1 MKLIN
6 TLAIGLL
13 AFAGLTSCEMKDEIK
28 GGKDSSEVGYL
39 ELGVS
44 VDAKKNQITKAA
56 ENTGTGTVG
65 NNYSADDFPVI
76 ITGVTNSEFS
86 KKYNTYKELQ
96 AEGAIEL
103 PVGNYKIESHSAE
116 ELKDVMDQPYFAGST
131 DLSILKGST
140 SNATV
145 LCGMLNT
152 KISLSYESQFLAS
165 MQDWTIT
172 ISDGKH
178 IITYTGTSSNL
189 GTPQPKYVVIAE
201 NTSKLIVTVTGT
213 KIDGEKVNESRNIT
227 KPTGSNSEYWG
238 AADDLSIKMN
248 INKAIVVP
256 GVSGITITVDV
267 TFAET
272 EDTVEIE
279 VTPEEGGGTN
289 PDPETPEE
297 PSLLPTITSEFL
309 ESGIILTVSEPASDD
324 ENPELVTAPEKA
336 VVYVTAPNGI
346 NVLNVKIKSG
356 NDPFASAVALMDL
369 DNGRDLLTLDATKD
383 EDQLLIGY
391 TNPPAKGA
399 TSYELDIKN
408 FFTLMAPFGITS
420 ANGHQFEITI
430 TDSKGNNKSATLK
443 VIINQATK

>member
-65 NNYSADDFPVI
+65 RYSADDFPVI

-116 ELKDVMDQPYFAGST
+116 ELKDVMDQPYFAGNT
-131 DLSILKGST
+131 NLSILKGVKSD
-140 SNATV
+140 ATV

-152 KISLSYESQFLAS
+152 KISLSYESQFLAF

-178 IITYTGTSSNL
+178 IITYTGTKSNPS
-189 GTPQPKYVVIAE
+189 TPQPKYVVIAE

-248 INKAIVVP
+248 INNEALVVP

-297 PSLLPTITSEFL
+297 PSSLPTITSEYL
-309 ESGIILTVSEPASDD
+309 ETPITGTVDGKTITNTPDAA
-324 ENPELVTAPEKA
+324 LVNIKA
-336 VVYVTAPNGI
+336 DAG
-346 NVLNVKIKSG
+346 LKSLQVKITAG
-356 NDPFASAVALMDL
+356 NTGFAKALKPLGL
-369 DNGRDLLTLDATKD
+369 DQGKDLLTLDSSNSMDAI
-383 EDQLLIGY
+383 LIEVLKPLPQTGDKAY
-391 TNPPAKGA
+391 
-399 TSYELDIKN
+399 SLDIAKFISMMGAYGVTN
-408 FFTLMAPFGITS
+408 ST
-420 ANGHQFEITI
+420 GHQFDITVI
-430 TDSKGNNKSATLK
+430 DANGKEAKATLF
-443 VIINQATK
+443 VILNAK

>member
-65 NNYSADDFPVI
+65 NYSADDFPVI

-116 ELKDVMDQPYFAGST
+116 ELKDVMDQPYFAGNT
-131 DLSILKGST
+131 NLSILKGVKSD
-140 SNATV
+140 ATV

-178 IITYTGTSSNL
+178 IITYTGTSSNP

-248 INKAIVVP
+248 INEAVVVP
-256 GVSGITITVDV
+256 GVSGITIIVDV

-297 PSLLPTITSEFL
+297 PSFLPTITSDYL
-309 ESGIILTVSEPASDD
+309 ETPITGTVDGKTITNTPDAA
-324 ENPELVTAPEKA
+324 LVNIKA
-336 VVYVTAPNGI
+336 DAG
-346 NVLNVKIKSG
+346 LKSLQVKITAG
-356 NDPFASAVALMDL
+356 NTGFAGALAPLGL
-369 DNGRDLLTLDATKD
+369 DQGKDLLTLNSSDPMD
-383 EDQLLIGY
+383 GILIDVLKPLPQTGDKAY
-391 TNPPAKGA
+391 
-399 TSYELDIKN
+399 SLDIAK
-408 FFTLMAPFGITS
+408 FISMMGAFGVTNSTGHRFDITVVD
-420 ANGHQFEITI
+420 ANGKEA
-430 TDSKGNNKSATLK
+430 KATLF
-443 VIINQATK
+443 VILNAK

>member
-65 NNYSADDFPVI
+65 NYSADDFPVI

-131 DLSILKGST
+131 NLSILKGVKSD
-140 SNATV
+140 ATV

-178 IITYTGTSSNL
+178 IITYTGTSSNP

-213 KIDGEKVNESRNIT
+213 KFNGEKVNESRNIT

-248 INKAIVVP
+248 INNEAFVIP

-289 PDPETPEE
+289 PNPETPEE
-297 PSLLPTITSEFL
+297 PSSLPTITSEYL
-309 ESGIILTVSEPASDD
+309 ESGIILTLSADGEEIV
-324 ENPELVTAPEKA
+324 NAPENA
-336 VVYVTAPNGI
+336 VVNVAASNGI
-346 NVLNVKIKSG
+346 SSLIVKILGG
-356 NDPFASAVALMDL
+356 NDDFKEAVATMGL
-369 DNGRDLLTLDATKD
+369 NSGRDLLTLKSSDPMDKI
-383 EDQLLIGY
+383 LINLI
-391 TNPPAKGA
+391 NPPSEGA
-399 TSYELDIKN
+399 TNYELNIKN
-408 FFTLMAPFGITS
+408 FFALMKPFGKTEPE
-420 ANGHQFEITI
+420 GHQFEISV
-430 TDSKGNNKSATLK
+430 TDSKGKSKSATLK
-443 VIINQATK
+443 VVINQQN

>member
-65 NNYSADDFPVI
+65 N
-76 ITGVTNSEFS
+76 
-86 KKYNTYKELQ
+86 TYKELQ

-131 DLSILKGST
+131 NLSILKGVKSD
-140 SNATV
+140 ATV

-178 IITYTGTSSNL
+178 IITYTGTSSNP

-248 INKAIVVP
+248 INEAVVVP

-297 PSLLPTITSEFL
+297 PSSLPMITSDYLEIPITGTVDGETITN
-309 ESGIILTVSEPASDD
+309 TPDAA
-324 ENPELVTAPEKA
+324 LVNIKA
-336 VVYVTAPNGI
+336 DAG
-346 NVLNVKIKSG
+346 LKSLQVKITAG
-356 NDPFASAVALMDL
+356 NTGFAGALEPLGLDSSNSMD
-369 DNGRDLLTLDATKD
+369 AI
-383 EDQLLIGY
+383 LIEVLKPLPQTGDKAY
-391 TNPPAKGA
+391 
-399 TSYELDIKN
+399 SLDIAKFISMMGAYGVTN
-408 FFTLMAPFGITS
+408 ST
-420 ANGHQFEITI
+420 GHQFDITVV
-430 TDSKGNNKSATLK
+430 DANGKEAKATLF
-443 VIINQATK
+443 VILNAK

>member
-65 NNYSADDFPVI
+65 RYSADDFPVI

-116 ELKDVMDQPYFAGST
+116 ELKDVMDQPYFAGNT
-131 DLSILKGST
+131 NLSILKGVKSD
-140 SNATV
+140 ATV

-152 KISLSYESQFLAS
+152 KISLSYESQFLAF

-178 IITYTGTSSNL
+178 IITYTGTKSNPS
-189 GTPQPKYVVIAE
+189 TPQPKYVVIAE

-238 AADDLSIKMN
+238 AADDL
-248 INKAIVVP
+248 
-256 GVSGITITVDV
+256 
-267 TFAET
+267 
-272 EDTVEIE
+272 
-279 VTPEEGGGTN
+279 
-289 PDPETPEE
+289 
-297 PSLLPTITSEFL
+297 
-309 ESGIILTVSEPASDD
+309 
-324 ENPELVTAPEKA
+324 
-336 VVYVTAPNGI
+336 
-346 NVLNVKIKSG
+346 
-356 NDPFASAVALMDL
+356 
-369 DNGRDLLTLDATKD
+369 
-383 EDQLLIGY
+383 
-391 TNPPAKGA
+391 
-399 TSYELDIKN
+399 
-408 FFTLMAPFGITS
+408 
-420 ANGHQFEITI
+420 
-430 TDSKGNNKSATLK
+430 
-443 VIINQATK
+443 

>member
-65 NNYSADDFPVI
+65 NYSADDFPVI

-131 DLSILKGST
+131 NLSILKGVKSD
-140 SNATV
+140 ATV

-178 IITYTGTSSNL
+178 IITYTGTKSNP

-213 KIDGEKVNESRNIT
+213 KFNGEKVNESRNIT

-248 INKAIVVP
+248 INEANLVP

-297 PSLLPTITSEFL
+297 KVEPTVTSPKSSYMLPADKDQNADVTINAEA
-309 ESGIILTVSEPASDD
+309 GIQSVIVQI
-324 ENPELVTAPEKA
+324 NP
-336 VVYVTAPNGI
+336 
-346 NVLNVKIKSG
+346 G
-356 NDPFASAVALMDL
+356 NDVFEGALSL
-369 DNGRDLLTLDATKD
+369 PALKDLLTGMELVDN
-383 EDQLLIGY
+383 EDLAKALTAIGVPISAPIKNQKSYIFPVGSFFNLLIDEIGD
-391 TNPPAKGA
+391 TTVEKGH
-399 TSYELDIKN
+399 EFN
-408 FFTLMAPFGITS
+408 ITV
-420 ANGHQFEITI
+420 
-430 TDSKGNNKSATLK
+430 TDMQGKSKKESLYVVVKGS
-443 VIINQATK
+443 

>member
-65 NNYSADDFPVI
+65 NYSADDFPVI

-86 KKYNTYKELQ
+86 KKYNTYRELQ

-131 DLSILKGST
+131 NLSILKGVKSD
-140 SNATV
+140 ATV

-178 IITYTGTSSNL
+178 IITYTGTKSNP

-213 KIDGEKVNESRNIT
+213 KFNGEKVNESRNIT

-248 INKAIVVP
+248 INNEAVVVP

-267 TFAET
+267 TFAES

-289 PDPETPEE
+289 PNPETPEE
-297 PSLLPTITSEFL
+297 PSSLPTITSEYL
-309 ESGIILTVSEPASDD
+309 ESGIILTLSADGEEIV
-324 ENPELVTAPEKA
+324 NAPENA
-336 VVYVTAPNGI
+336 VVNVAASNGI
-346 NVLNVKIKSG
+346 SSLIVKILGG
-356 NDPFASAVALMDL
+356 NDDFKEAVATMGL
-369 DNGRDLLTLDATKD
+369 NSGRDLLTLKSSDPMDKI
-383 EDQLLIGY
+383 LINLI
-391 TNPPAKGA
+391 NPPSEGA
-399 TSYELDIKN
+399 TNYELNIKN
-408 FFTLMAPFGITS
+408 FFALMKPFGKTEPE
-420 ANGHQFEITI
+420 GHQFEISV
-430 TDSKGNNKSATLK
+430 TDSKGKSKSATLK
-443 VIINQATK
+443 VVINQQN

>member
-65 NNYSADDFPVI
+65 NYSADDFPVI

-131 DLSILKGST
+131 NLSILKGVKSD
-140 SNATV
+140 ATV

-178 IITYTGTSSNL
+178 IITYTGTSSNP

-248 INKAIVVP
+248 INEAVVVP

-289 PDPETPEE
+289 PNPETPEE
-297 PSLLPTITSEFL
+297 PSSLPTITSEYL
-309 ESGIILTVSEPASDD
+309 ESGIILTLSADGEEIV
-324 ENPELVTAPEKA
+324 NAPENA
-336 VVYVTAPNGI
+336 VVNVAASNGI
-346 NVLNVKIKSG
+346 SSLIVKILGG
-356 NDPFASAVALMDL
+356 NDDFKEAVATMGL
-369 DNGRDLLTLDATKD
+369 DSGRDLLTLKSSDPMDKI
-383 EDQLLIGY
+383 LINLI
-391 TNPPAKGA
+391 NPPSEGA
-399 TSYELDIKN
+399 TNYELNIKN
-408 FFTLMAPFGITS
+408 FFALMKPFGKTEPE
-420 ANGHQFEITI
+420 GHQFEISV
-430 TDSKGNNKSATLK
+430 TDSKGKSKSATLK
-443 VIINQATK
+443 VVINQQN

>member
-65 NNYSADDFPVI
+65 NYSADDFPVI

-131 DLSILKGST
+131 NLSILKGVKSD
-140 SNATV
+140 ATV

-152 KISLSYESQFLAS
+152 KISFSYESQFLAF

-178 IITYTGTSSNL
+178 IITYTGTSSNP

-248 INKAIVVP
+248 INNEALVVP

-297 PSLLPTITSEFL
+297 PSLLPAITSDYL
-309 ESGIILTVSEPASDD
+309 ESGIILTLSADGEEIV
-324 ENPELVTAPEKA
+324 NAPESA
-336 VVYVTAPNGI
+336 VVNVSASNGI
-346 NVLNVKIKSG
+346 SSLIVKILGG
-356 NDPFASAVALMDL
+356 NDDFKEAVATMGL
-369 DNGRDLLTLDATKD
+369 NSGRDLLTLKSSDPMDKI
-383 EDQLLIGY
+383 LINLI
-391 TNPPAKGA
+391 NPPSEGA
-399 TSYELDIKN
+399 TNYELNIKN
-408 FFTLMAPFGITS
+408 FFALMKPFGKTEPE
-420 ANGHQFEITI
+420 GHQFEISV
-430 TDSKGNNKSATLK
+430 TDSKGKSKSATLK
-443 VIINQATK
+443 VVINQQN

>member
-131 DLSILKGST
+131 NLSILKGVKSD
-140 SNATV
+140 ATV

-178 IITYTGTSSNL
+178 IITYTGTSSNP

-248 INKAIVVP
+248 INEAVVVP

-272 EDTVEIE
+272 EDTIEIE

-289 PDPETPEE
+289 PNPETPEE
-297 PSLLPTITSEFL
+297 PSSLPTITSEYL
-309 ESGIILTVSEPASDD
+309 ETPITGTVDGETITNTPDAA
-324 ENPELVTAPEKA
+324 LVNIKA
-336 VVYVTAPNGI
+336 DAG
-346 NVLNVKIKSG
+346 LKSLQVKITAG
-356 NDPFASAVALMDL
+356 NTGFAKALKPLGL
-369 DNGRDLLTLDATKD
+369 DQGKDLLTLDSSNSMD
-383 EDQLLIGY
+383 GILIEVLKPLPQTGDKAY
-391 TNPPAKGA
+391 
-399 TSYELDIKN
+399 SLDIAKFISMMSTYGVTN
-408 FFTLMAPFGITS
+408 ST
-420 ANGHQFEITI
+420 GHQFDITVI
-430 TDSKGNNKSATLK
+430 DANGKEAKATLF
-443 VIINQATK
+443 VILNAK

>member
-1 MKLIN
+1 M
-6 TLAIGLL
+6 
-13 AFAGLTSCEMKDEIK
+13 
-28 GGKDSSEVGYL
+28 
-39 ELGVS
+39 
-44 VDAKKNQITKAA
+44 
-56 ENTGTGTVG
+56 
-65 NNYSADDFPVI
+65 
-76 ITGVTNSEFS
+76 
-86 KKYNTYKELQ
+86 Q

-131 DLSILKGST
+131 NLSILKGVKSD
-140 SNATV
+140 ATV

-152 KISLSYESQFLAS
+152 KISLSYESQFLAF

-178 IITYTGTSSNL
+178 IITYTGTSSNP

-248 INKAIVVP
+248 INNEALVVP

-297 PSLLPTITSEFL
+297 PSLLPAITSDYL
-309 ESGIILTVSEPASDD
+309 ESGIILTLSADGEEIV
-324 ENPELVTAPEKA
+324 NAPESA
-336 VVYVTAPNGI
+336 VVNVSASNGI
-346 NVLNVKIKSG
+346 SSLIVKILGG
-356 NDPFASAVALMDL
+356 NDDFKEAVATMGL
-369 DNGRDLLTLDATKD
+369 NSGRDLLTLKSSDPMDKI
-383 EDQLLIGY
+383 LINLI
-391 TNPPAKGA
+391 NPPSEGA
-399 TSYELDIKN
+399 TNYELNIKN
-408 FFTLMAPFGITS
+408 FFALMKPFGKTEPE
-420 ANGHQFEITI
+420 GHQFEISV
-430 TDSKGNNKSATLK
+430 TDSKGKSKSATLK
-443 VIINQATK
+443 VVINQQN

>member
-131 DLSILKGST
+131 NLSILKGVKSD
-140 SNATV
+140 ATV

-152 KISLSYESQFLAS
+152 KISLSYESQFLAF

-178 IITYTGTSSNL
+178 IITYTGTKSNP

-248 INKAIVVP
+248 INEADVVP

-267 TFAET
+267 TFAES

-297 PSLLPTITSEFL
+297 KAEPTVTSPKSSYMLPADKDQNADVTINAEA
-309 ESGIILTVSEPASDD
+309 GIQSVIVQI
-324 ENPELVTAPEKA
+324 NP
-336 VVYVTAPNGI
+336 
-346 NVLNVKIKSG
+346 G
-356 NDPFASAVALMDL
+356 NDVFEGALSL
-369 DNGRDLLTLDATKD
+369 PALKDLLTGMELVDN
-383 EDQLLIGY
+383 EDLAKALTAIGIPISAPIKNQKSYIFPVGSFFNLLIDEIGD
-391 TNPPAKGA
+391 TTVEKGH
-399 TSYELDIKN
+399 EFN
-408 FFTLMAPFGITS
+408 ITV
-420 ANGHQFEITI
+420 
-430 TDSKGNNKSATLK
+430 TDMQGKSKKESLYVVVKGS
-443 VIINQATK
+443 

>member
-65 NNYSADDFPVI
+65 NYSADDFPVI

-131 DLSILKGST
+131 NLSILKGVKSD
-140 SNATV
+140 ATV

-178 IITYTGTSSNL
+178 IITYTGTSSNP

-248 INKAIVVP
+248 INEAVVVP

-289 PDPETPEE
+289 PNPETPEE
-297 PSLLPTITSEFL
+297 PSSLPTITSEYL
-309 ESGIILTVSEPASDD
+309 ETPITGTVDGETITNTPDAA
-324 ENPELVTAPEKA
+324 LVNIKA
-336 VVYVTAPNGI
+336 
-346 NVLNVKIKSG
+346 G
-356 NDPFASAVALMDL
+356 NTGFAKALKPLGL
-369 DNGRDLLTLDATKD
+369 DQGKDLLTLDSSNSMDAI
-383 EDQLLIGY
+383 LIEVLKPLPQTGDKAY
-391 TNPPAKGA
+391 
-399 TSYELDIKN
+399 SLDIAKFISMMGAYGVTN
-408 FFTLMAPFGITS
+408 ST
-420 ANGHQFEITI
+420 GHQFDITVI
-430 TDSKGNNKSATLK
+430 DANGKEAKATLF
-443 VIINQATK
+443 VILNAK

>member
-65 NNYSADDFPVI
+65 RYSADDFPVI

-116 ELKDVMDQPYFAGST
+116 ELKDVMDQPYFAGNT
-131 DLSILKGST
+131 NLSILKGVKSD
-140 SNATV
+140 ATV

-178 IITYTGTSSNL
+178 IITYTGTKSNP

-248 INKAIVVP
+248 INEAVVVP

-289 PDPETPEE
+289 PNPETPEE
-297 PSLLPTITSEFL
+297 PSSLPTITSEYL
-309 ESGIILTVSEPASDD
+309 ESGIILTLSADGEEIV
-324 ENPELVTAPEKA
+324 NAPENA
-336 VVYVTAPNGI
+336 VVNVAASNGI
-346 NVLNVKIKSG
+346 SSLIVKILGG
-356 NDPFASAVALMDL
+356 NDDFKEAVATMGL
-369 DNGRDLLTLDATKD
+369 DSGRDLLTLKSSDPMDKI
-383 EDQLLIGY
+383 LINLI
-391 TNPPAKGA
+391 NPPSEGA
-399 TSYELDIKN
+399 TNYELNIKN
-408 FFTLMAPFGITS
+408 FFALMKPFGKTEPE
-420 ANGHQFEITI
+420 GHQFEISV
-430 TDSKGNNKSATLK
+430 TDSKGKSKSATLK
-443 VIINQATK
+443 VVINQQN

>member
-65 NNYSADDFPVI
+65 NYSADDFPVI

-131 DLSILKGST
+131 NLSILKGVKSD
-140 SNATV
+140 ATV

-178 IITYTGTSSNL
+178 IITYTGTKSNP

-213 KIDGEKVNESRNIT
+213 KFNGEKVNESRNIT

-248 INKAIVVP
+248 INKEAVVP

-279 VTPEEGGGTN
+279 VTPEEGDGTN
-289 PDPETPEE
+289 PNPETPEE
-297 PSLLPTITSEFL
+297 PSSLPTITSEYL
-309 ESGIILTVSEPASDD
+309 ESGIILTLSADGEEIV
-324 ENPELVTAPEKA
+324 NAPENA
-336 VVYVTAPNGI
+336 VVNVAASNGI
-346 NVLNVKIKSG
+346 SSLIVKILGG
-356 NDPFASAVALMDL
+356 NDDFKEAVATMGL
-369 DNGRDLLTLDATKD
+369 NSGRDLLTLKSSDPMDKI
-383 EDQLLIGY
+383 LINLI
-391 TNPPAKGA
+391 NPPSEGA
-399 TSYELDIKN
+399 TNYELNIKN
-408 FFTLMAPFGITS
+408 FFALMKPFGKTEPE
-420 ANGHQFEITI
+420 GHQFEISV
-430 TDSKGNNKSATLK
+430 TDSKGKSKSATLK
-443 VIINQATK
+443 VVINQQN

>member
-65 NNYSADDFPVI
+65 NYSADDFPVI

-116 ELKDVMDQPYFAGST
+116 ELKDVMDQPYFAGNT

-178 IITYTGTSSNL
+178 IITYTGTSSNP

-248 INKAIVVP
+248 INEAVVVP

-289 PDPETPEE
+289 PNPETPEE
-297 PSLLPTITSEFL
+297 PSSLPTITSEYL
-309 ESGIILTVSEPASDD
+309 ESGIILTLSADGEEIV
-324 ENPELVTAPEKA
+324 NAPENA
-336 VVYVTAPNGI
+336 VVNVAASNGI
-346 NVLNVKIKSG
+346 SSLIVKILGG
-356 NDPFASAVALMDL
+356 NDDFKEAVATMGL
-369 DNGRDLLTLDATKD
+369 DSGRDLLTLKSSDPMDKI
-383 EDQLLIGY
+383 LINLI
-391 TNPPAKGA
+391 NPPSEGA
-399 TSYELDIKN
+399 TNYELNIKN
-408 FFTLMAPFGITS
+408 FFALMKPFGKTEPE
-420 ANGHQFEITI
+420 GHQFEISV
-430 TDSKGNNKSATLK
+430 TDSKGKSKSATLK
-443 VIINQATK
+443 VVINQQN

>member
-65 NNYSADDFPVI
+65 NYSADDFPVI

-131 DLSILKGST
+131 NLSILKGVKSD
-140 SNATV
+140 ATV

-152 KISLSYESQFLAS
+152 KISLSYESQFLAF

-178 IITYTGTSSNL
+178 IITYTGTSSNP

-248 INKAIVVP
+248 INNEALVVP

-297 PSLLPTITSEFL
+297 PSLLPAITSDYL
-309 ESGIILTVSEPASDD
+309 ESGIILTLSADGEEIV
-324 ENPELVTAPEKA
+324 NAPESA
-336 VVYVTAPNGI
+336 VVNVSASNGI
-346 NVLNVKIKSG
+346 SSLIVKILGG
-356 NDPFASAVALMDL
+356 NDDFKEAVATMGL
-369 DNGRDLLTLDATKD
+369 NSGRDLLTLKSSDPMDKI
-383 EDQLLIGY
+383 LINLI
-391 TNPPAKGA
+391 NPPSEGA
-399 TSYELDIKN
+399 TNYELNIKN
-408 FFTLMAPFGITS
+408 FFALMKPFGKTEPE
-420 ANGHQFEITI
+420 GHQFEISV
-430 TDSKGNNKSATLK
+430 TDSKGKSKSATLK
-443 VIINQATK
+443 VVINQQN

>member
-56 ENTGTGTVG
+56 ENTGTGTVD
-65 NNYSADDFPVI
+65 NYSADDFPVI

-131 DLSILKGST
+131 NLSILKGVKSD
-140 SNATV
+140 AIV

-178 IITYTGTSSNL
+178 IITYTGTSSNP

-248 INKAIVVP
+248 INKAVVVP

-289 PDPETPEE
+289 PNPETPEE
-297 PSLLPTITSEFL
+297 PSSLPTITSEYL
-309 ESGIILTVSEPASDD
+309 ESGIILTLSADGEEIV
-324 ENPELVTAPEKA
+324 NAPENA
-336 VVYVTAPNGI
+336 VVNVAASNGI
-346 NVLNVKIKSG
+346 SSLIVKILGG
-356 NDPFASAVALMDL
+356 NDDFKEAVATMGL
-369 DNGRDLLTLDATKD
+369 NSGRDLLTLKSSDPMDKI
-383 EDQLLIGY
+383 LINLI
-391 TNPPAKGA
+391 NPPSEGA
-399 TSYELDIKN
+399 TNYELNIKN
-408 FFTLMAPFGITS
+408 FFALMKPFGKTEPE
-420 ANGHQFEITI
+420 GHQFEISV
-430 TDSKGNNKSATLK
+430 TDSKGKSKSATLK
-443 VIINQATK
+443 VVINQQN

>member
-65 NNYSADDFPVI
+65 GNYSADDFPVI

-131 DLSILKGST
+131 NLSILKGVKSD
-140 SNATV
+140 ATV

-152 KISLSYESQFLAS
+152 KISLFYESQFLAS

-178 IITYTGTSSNL
+178 IITYTGTRSNP

-248 INKAIVVP
+248 INEAVVVP

-297 PSLLPTITSEFL
+297 PSLLPTITSDFL
-309 ESGIILTVSEPASDD
+309 ESGITYNLSADKKTMTNNPETAIVKIEAKNGFEKLIVKIITNNTSFKQAIGLVGFD
-324 ENPELVTAPEKA
+324 EN
-336 VVYVTAPNGI
+336 
-346 NVLNVKIKSG
+346 
-356 NDPFASAVALMDL
+356 
-369 DNGRDLLTLDATKD
+369 NGRDLLMLDSENDAD
-383 EDQLLIGY
+383 LIKVLQKV
-391 TNPPAKGA
+391 PARRD
-399 TSYELDIKN
+399 TSYELDIAN
-408 FFTLMAPFGITS
+408 FFSMMNLTGGTDDS
-420 ANGHQFEITI
+420 GHQFEITV
-430 TDSKGNNKSATLK
+430 TDSKGNNKSGTLK
-443 VIINQATK
+443 VVINQETEK

>member
-6 TLAIGLL
+6 TLAIALL

-65 NNYSADDFPVI
+65 RYSADDFPVI

-116 ELKDVMDQPYFAGST
+116 ELKDVMDQPYFAGNT
-131 DLSILKGST
+131 NLSILKGVKSD
-140 SNATV
+140 ATV

-152 KISLSYESQFLAS
+152 KISLSYESQFLAF

-178 IITYTGTSSNL
+178 IITYTGTKSNP

-213 KIDGEKVNESRNIT
+213 KLDGEKVNESRNIT

-248 INKAIVVP
+248 INNEAFVVP

-289 PDPETPEE
+289 PNPETPEE
-297 PSLLPTITSEFL
+297 PSLLPTITSDFL
-309 ESGIILTVSEPASDD
+309 ESGITYNLSADKKTMTNNPEAAIVKIEAKNGFEKLIVKIITNNTSFKQAIGLVGFD
-324 ENPELVTAPEKA
+324 EN
-336 VVYVTAPNGI
+336 
-346 NVLNVKIKSG
+346 
-356 NDPFASAVALMDL
+356 
-369 DNGRDLLTLDATKD
+369 NGRDLLMLDSENDAD
-383 EDQLLIGY
+383 LIKVLQKV
-391 TNPPAKGA
+391 PARGD
-399 TSYELDIKN
+399 TSYELDIAN
-408 FFTLMAPFGITS
+408 FFSMMNLTGGTDDS
-420 ANGHQFEITI
+420 GHQFEITV
-430 TDSKGNNKSATLK
+430 TDSKGNNKSGTLK
-443 VIINQATK
+443 VVINQETEK

>member
-65 NNYSADDFPVI
+65 NYSADDFPVI

-116 ELKDVMDQPYFAGST
+116 ELKDVMDQPYFAGNT
-131 DLSILKGST
+131 NLSILKGVKSD
-140 SNATV
+140 ATV

-178 IITYTGTSSNL
+178 IITYTGTSSNP

-248 INKAIVVP
+248 INEAVVVP
-256 GVSGITITVDV
+256 GVSGITIIVDV

-297 PSLLPTITSEFL
+297 PSFLPTITSDYL
-309 ESGIILTVSEPASDD
+309 ETPITGTVDGKTITNTPDAA
-324 ENPELVTAPEKA
+324 LVNIKA
-336 VVYVTAPNGI
+336 DAG
-346 NVLNVKIKSG
+346 LKSLQVKITAG
-356 NDPFASAVALMDL
+356 NTGFAGALAPLGL
-369 DNGRDLLTLDATKD
+369 DQGKDLLTLNSSDPMD
-383 EDQLLIGY
+383 DILIDVLKPLPQTGDKAY
-391 TNPPAKGA
+391 
-399 TSYELDIKN
+399 SLDIAK
-408 FFTLMAPFGITS
+408 FISMMGAFGVTNSTGHRFDITVVD
-420 ANGHQFEITI
+420 ANGKEA
-430 TDSKGNNKSATLK
+430 KATLF
-443 VIINQATK
+443 VILNAK

>member
-56 ENTGTGTVG
+56 ENTDTGTVG
-65 NNYSADDFPVI
+65 NYSADDFPVI

-116 ELKDVMDQPYFAGST
+116 ELKDVMDQPYFAGNT
-131 DLSILKGST
+131 NLSILKGVKSD
-140 SNATV
+140 ATV

-178 IITYTGTSSNL
+178 IITYTGTSSNS

-248 INKAIVVP
+248 INEAIVVP

-289 PDPETPEE
+289 PNPETPEE
-297 PSLLPTITSEFL
+297 PSSLPTITSDYL
-309 ESGIILTVSEPASDD
+309 GTPITGIFDGETIT
-324 ENPELVTAPEKA
+324 NTPEAALVNIKA
-336 VVYVTAPNGI
+336 DAG
-346 NVLNVKIKSG
+346 LKSLQVKITAG
-356 NDPFASAVALMDL
+356 NTGFAGALEPLGL
-369 DNGRDLLTLDATKD
+369 DQGKDLLTLDSSNSMD
-383 EDQLLIGY
+383 GILIEVLKPLPQTGDKAY
-391 TNPPAKGA
+391 
-399 TSYELDIKN
+399 SLDIAK
-408 FFTLMAPFGITS
+408 FISMMGAFGVTNS
-420 ANGHQFEITI
+420 TGHQFDITVV
-430 TDSKGNNKSATLK
+430 DANGKEAKATLF
-443 VIINQATK
+443 VILNAK

>member
-131 DLSILKGST
+131 NLSILKGVKSD
-140 SNATV
+140 ATV

-178 IITYTGTSSNL
+178 IITYTGTNSNP
-189 GTPQPKYVVIAE
+189 GPPQPKYVVIAE

-248 INKAIVVP
+248 INEAVVVP

-289 PDPETPEE
+289 PNPETPEE
-297 PSLLPTITSEFL
+297 PSSLPTITSDYL
-309 ESGIILTVSEPASDD
+309 ERGIILTLSADGEEIV
-324 ENPELVTAPEKA
+324 NAPENA
-336 VVYVTAPNGI
+336 VVNVAASNGI
-346 NVLNVKIKSG
+346 SSLIVKILGG
-356 NDPFASAVALMDL
+356 NDDFKEAVATMGL
-369 DNGRDLLTLDATKD
+369 NSGRDLLTLKSSDPMDKI
-383 EDQLLIGY
+383 LIDLI
-391 TNPPAKGA
+391 NPPSEGA
-399 TSYELDIKN
+399 TNYELNIKN
-408 FFTLMAPFGITS
+408 FFALMKPFGKTKPE
-420 ANGHQFEITI
+420 GHQFEISV
-430 TDSKGNNKSATLK
+430 TDSKGKSKSATLK
-443 VIINQATK
+443 VVINQQN

>member
-65 NNYSADDFPVI
+65 RYSADDFPVI

-172 ISDGKH
+172 ISDGKQ
-178 IITYTGTSSNL
+178 IITYMGTSSNP

-213 KIDGEKVNESRNIT
+213 KFNGEKVNESRNIT

-248 INKAIVVP
+248 INKADVVP

-289 PDPETPEE
+289 PNPETPEE
-297 PSLLPTITSEFL
+297 PSSLPTITSDYL
-309 ESGIILTVSEPASDD
+309 ERGIILTLSADGEEIV
-324 ENPELVTAPEKA
+324 NAPENA
-336 VVYVTAPNGI
+336 VVNVAASNGI
-346 NVLNVKIKSG
+346 SSLIVKILGG
-356 NDPFASAVALMDL
+356 NDDFKEAVATMGL
-369 DNGRDLLTLDATKD
+369 NSGRDLLTLKSSDPMDKI
-383 EDQLLIGY
+383 LIDLI
-391 TNPPAKGA
+391 NPPSEGA
-399 TSYELDIKN
+399 TNYELNIKN
-408 FFTLMAPFGITS
+408 FFALMKPLGKTKPE
-420 ANGHQFEITI
+420 GHQFEISV
-430 TDSKGNNKSATLK
+430 TDSKGKSKSATLK
-443 VIINQATK
+443 VVINQQN

>member
-65 NNYSADDFPVI
+65 NYSADDFPVI

-131 DLSILKGST
+131 NLSILKGVKSD
-140 SNATV
+140 ATV

-178 IITYTGTSSNL
+178 IITYTGTKSNP

-213 KIDGEKVNESRNIT
+213 KFNGEKVNESRNIT

-248 INKAIVVP
+248 INNEAVVVP

-267 TFAET
+267 TFAES

-289 PDPETPEE
+289 PNPETPEE
-297 PSLLPTITSEFL
+297 PSSLPMITSEYL
-309 ESGIILTVSEPASDD
+309 ESGIILTLSADGEEIV
-324 ENPELVTAPEKA
+324 NAPENA
-336 VVYVTAPNGI
+336 VVNVAASNGI
-346 NVLNVKIKSG
+346 SSLIVKILGG
-356 NDPFASAVALMDL
+356 NDDFKEAVATMGL
-369 DNGRDLLTLDATKD
+369 NSGRDLLTLKSSDPMDKI
-383 EDQLLIGY
+383 LINLI
-391 TNPPAKGA
+391 NPPSEGA
-399 TSYELDIKN
+399 TNYELNIKN
-408 FFTLMAPFGITS
+408 FFALMKPFGKTEPE
-420 ANGHQFEITI
+420 GHQFEISV
-430 TDSKGNNKSATLK
+430 TDSKGKSKSATLK
-443 VIINQATK
+443 VVINQQN

>member
-65 NNYSADDFPVI
+65 NNYSTDDFPVI

-131 DLSILKGST
+131 NLSILKGVKSD
-140 SNATV
+140 ATV

-178 IITYTGTSSNL
+178 IITYTGTSSNP

-213 KIDGEKVNESRNIT
+213 KIDGEKVNESRSIT

-248 INKAIVVP
+248 INEAVVVP

-297 PSLLPTITSEFL
+297 PSSLPTITL
-309 ESGIILTVSEPASDD
+309 PQTTYILPD
-324 ENPELVTAPEKA
+324 ENSKKSEANAVITAKAGIESVVVQITGGNTFFTGILSSEDVLEGKFPSGLELVGCNDLTEVMAG
-336 VVYVTAPNGI
+336 VI
-346 NVLNVKIKSG
+346 NYNLPVPKKGETEYMFPVG
-356 NDPFASAVALMDL
+356 AFFD
-369 DNGRDLLTLDATKD
+369 TLQDM
-383 EDQLLIGY
+383 
-391 TNPPAKGA
+391 GA
-399 TSYELDIKN
+399 TSAE
-408 FFTLMAPFGITS
+408 
-420 ANGHQFEITI
+420 GHIFKISVK
-430 TDSKGNNKSATLK
+430 DKNNKTETLTLN
-443 VIINQATK
+443 VIIKGE

>member
-65 NNYSADDFPVI
+65 RYSADDFPVI

-116 ELKDVMDQPYFAGST
+116 ELKDVMDQPYFAGNT
-131 DLSILKGST
+131 NLSILKGVKSD
-140 SNATV
+140 ATV

-152 KISLSYESQFLAS
+152 KISLSYESQFLAF

-178 IITYTGTSSNL
+178 IITYTGTKSNP
-189 GTPQPKYVVIAE
+189 GRPQPKYVVIAE

-248 INKAIVVP
+248 INNEALVVP

-297 PSLLPTITSEFL
+297 PSSLPTITSEYL
-309 ESGIILTVSEPASDD
+309 ETPITGTVDGKTITNTPDAA
-324 ENPELVTAPEKA
+324 LVNIKA
-336 VVYVTAPNGI
+336 DAG
-346 NVLNVKIKSG
+346 LKSLQVKITADNTG
-356 NDPFASAVALMDL
+356 FAGALEPLGL
-369 DNGRDLLTLDATKD
+369 DQGKDLLTLNSSDPMD
-383 EDQLLIGY
+383 GILIDVLKPLPQTGDKTY
-391 TNPPAKGA
+391 
-399 TSYELDIKN
+399 SLDIAKFISMMGTYGVTN
-408 FFTLMAPFGITS
+408 STGHRFDITVVD
-420 ANGHQFEITI
+420 ANGKEA
-430 TDSKGNNKSATLK
+430 KATLF
-443 VIINQATK
+443 VILNAK

>member
-65 NNYSADDFPVI
+65 NYSADDFPVI

-131 DLSILKGST
+131 NLSILKGVKSD
-140 SNATV
+140 ATV

-178 IITYTGTSSNL
+178 IITYTGTKSNP

-213 KIDGEKVNESRNIT
+213 KFNGEKVNESRNIT

-248 INKAIVVP
+248 INNEAVVVP

-267 TFAET
+267 TFAES

-289 PDPETPEE
+289 PNPETPEE
-297 PSLLPTITSEFL
+297 PSSLPTITSEYL
-309 ESGIILTVSEPASDD
+309 ESGIILTLSADGEEIV
-324 ENPELVTAPEKA
+324 NAPENA
-336 VVYVTAPNGI
+336 VVNVAASNGI
-346 NVLNVKIKSG
+346 SSLIVKILGG
-356 NDPFASAVALMDL
+356 NDDFKEAVATMGL
-369 DNGRDLLTLDATKD
+369 NSGRDLLTLKSSDPMDKI
-383 EDQLLIGY
+383 LINLI
-391 TNPPAKGA
+391 NPPSEGA
-399 TSYELDIKN
+399 TNYELNIKN
-408 FFTLMAPFGITS
+408 FFALMKPFGKTEPE
-420 ANGHQFEITI
+420 GHQFEISV
-430 TDSKGNNKSATLK
+430 TDSKGKSKSATLK
-443 VIINQATK
+443 VVINQQN

>member
-13 AFAGLTSCEMKDEIK
+13 AFTGLTSCEMKDEIK

-65 NNYSADDFPVI
+65 RYSADDFPVI

-131 DLSILKGST
+131 NLSILKGVKSD
-140 SNATV
+140 ATV

-178 IITYTGTSSNL
+178 IITYTGTSSNP

-248 INKAIVVP
+248 INEAVVVP
-256 GVSGITITVDV
+256 GVSGITIIVDV

-289 PDPETPEE
+289 PNPETPEE
-297 PSLLPTITSEFL
+297 PSSLPTITL
-309 ESGIILTVSEPASDD
+309 PQTTYILPD
-324 ENPELVTAPEKA
+324 ENSKKSEANAVITAKAGIESVVVQITGGNTMFTNILSSEDVLEGKFPSGLELVGCNDLTEVMTGVINYNLPVPQKGETEYMLPEFQKFLLKEQQK
-336 VVYVTAPNGI
+336 T
-346 NVLNVKIKSG
+346 KSELS
-356 NDPFASAVALMDL
+356 FL
-369 DNGRDLLTLDATKD
+369 
-383 EDQLLIGY
+383 QLSR
-391 TNPPAKGA
+391 AW
-399 TSYELDIKN
+399 
-408 FFTLMAPFGITS
+408 
-420 ANGHQFEITI
+420 
-430 TDSKGNNKSATLK
+430 
-443 VIINQATK
+443 

>member
-65 NNYSADDFPVI
+65 NYSADDFPVI

-116 ELKDVMDQPYFAGST
+116 ELKDVMDQPYFAGNT
-131 DLSILKGST
+131 NLSILKGVKSD
-140 SNATV
+140 ATV

-178 IITYTGTSSNL
+178 IITYTGTSSNP

-248 INKAIVVP
+248 INEAVVVP
-256 GVSGITITVDV
+256 GVSGITIIVDV

-279 VTPEEGGGTN
+279 VTQEEGGGTN

-297 PSLLPTITSEFL
+297 PSFLPTITSDYL
-309 ESGIILTVSEPASDD
+309 ETPITGTVDGKTITNTPDAA
-324 ENPELVTAPEKA
+324 LVNIKA
-336 VVYVTAPNGI
+336 DAG
-346 NVLNVKIKSG
+346 LKSLQVKITAG
-356 NDPFASAVALMDL
+356 NTGFAGALAPLGL
-369 DNGRDLLTLDATKD
+369 DQGKDLLTLNSSDPMD
-383 EDQLLIGY
+383 GILIDVLKPLPQTGDKAY
-391 TNPPAKGA
+391 
-399 TSYELDIKN
+399 SLDIAK
-408 FFTLMAPFGITS
+408 FISMMGAFGVTNSTGHRFDITVVD
-420 ANGHQFEITI
+420 ANGKEA
-430 TDSKGNNKSATLK
+430 KATLF
-443 VIINQATK
+443 VILNAK